1 MLFGAIL
8 LGALLGAIVG
18 KIQILLWSNLLYT
31 SIFISFYFYR
41 KNNTKKIDEAEVPE
55 FQESQEFPESQ
66 GMDLPVDLQA
76 DSQDDLLE
84 DSTDSTDSLAE
95 NTQQNENIETSTT
108 FLNVIDN
115 SAGSIQLIPAPQP
128 QSPYFQK
135 SDWDYLIRNAQDGG
149 TNSIL
154 ASHVLNKTAK
164 ILEYGNIQADE
175 MKIQSEDVLIT
186 SQEMLKFV
194 TEIRSIAKSARI
206 VAFNLMMEASRQP
219 AGSSGTIMV
228 VAKEVALLA
237 ENTNKLTMSI
247 EQSVANV
254 SEVASNNQKKCIA
267 VSSLFKQIDT
277 ELGQFKFIM
286 SRIEELSISQC
297 EKIKSFEQR

>member
-41 KNNTKKIDEAEVPE
+41 KNNSKKIDEAEVPE
-55 FQESQEFPESQ
+55 FQESPV
-66 GMDLPVDLQA
+66 MDSPA
-76 DSQDDLLE
+76 NSQDDLLV
-84 DSTDSTDSLAE
+84 DSTDSLDE
-95 NTQQNENIETSTT
+95 NIQQKENIETSTT
-108 FLNVIDN
+108 FLNVIEN
-115 SAGSIQLIPAPQP
+115 SAGPIQSIPAPQP